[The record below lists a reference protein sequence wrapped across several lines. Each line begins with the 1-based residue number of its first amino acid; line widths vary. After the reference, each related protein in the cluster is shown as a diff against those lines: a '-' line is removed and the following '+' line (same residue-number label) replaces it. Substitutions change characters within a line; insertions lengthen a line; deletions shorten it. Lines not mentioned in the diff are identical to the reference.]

1 MNLLAEEVTFWADGG
16 GKARGAATQPIMGR
30 AAVAAFILGSGSLFR
45 SSLPEGFRR
54 ELAEV
59 NGQPALVIRAGSRAL
74 AVLTIEV
81 EAGRIQTIRFMAN
94 PEKLA
99 HV

>member
-1 MNLLAEEVTFWADGG
+1 M
-16 GKARGAATQPIMGR
+16 ARFFLKTR
-30 AAVAAFILGSGSLFR
+30 RVFESG
-45 SSLPEGFRR
+45 LPEGARV

-59 NGQPALVIRAGSRAL
+59 NGQPALITRTDSLAF

-81 EAGRIQTIRFMAN
+81 EAGLIQTIRIMAN
-94 PEKLA
+94 PEKLT